1 LRRFGPLA
9 GCTWLAFGGRPRRAG
24 WGPRPARAAIALS
37 IRLASCLSCA
47 TTLSMSILSFLYC
60 DIRSS
65 SSSRQSYHSHS
76 LTAGSGSMPS
86 CSAKAAITYTIS
98 RAHTLALEPS
108 TVPAAKTLTCRKDVA
123 SCIPSEINL
132 PCGAQIFHPT
142 SEPTGQSEVRTEYP
156 GSARRETQV
165 SAFSLHGHRRF
176 PQATWKNRRHTKTE
190 IDDLSV

>member
-1 LRRFGPLA
+1 LPQHPFCFAQRCFIAALILARAAALILRRFGPLA
-9 GCTWLAFGGRPRRAG
+9 GCT
-24 WGPRPARAAIALS
+24 
-37 IRLASCLSCA
+37 
-47 TTLSMSILSFLYC
+47 
-60 DIRSS
+60 S